1 MKLLKQYLPILS
13 WLPSYSKQD
22 FISDLPAGL
31 TVGVMLIP
39 QGIAYASIANLPA
52 IYGLYAALIP
62 QLIYAIFGTS
72 RQLAVGPV
80 AMDSL
85 IVATGIAAIASV
97 TPEQHIFMAIALAFM
112 MGIIQF
118 SLGIFRLGFL
128 VSFLSKPVISGF
140 TSAAAIIIGLN
151 QFKHLF
157 GTDIERSN
165 QVHILLY
172 NTVLKI
178 PEINIPTFLIG
189 LVSIV
194 LIVVMKKVN
203 KKIPTALIVVV
214 LGVVVVQF
222 FGLNAYGVKIVE
234 DIPVGLPKFSIPTID
249 KAFFTELLTLSATL
263 ALIAFME
270 AISVA
275 KAVEGRHTD
284 YKVDPNQELIALGLG
299 NIMGSLFQS
308 YPTTGGFSRTAVN
321 DESGAKT
328 NMAAIIS
335 AAVVALTL
343 MYLTP
348 LFYYLPK
355 SVLAAIILVAVYG
368 LIDFKYPKEL
378 YSYKKDDLLMLVVTF
393 IITLTVGIKEG
404 IIVGVLLS
412 LILLIYRSSRPHIAE
427 CEQIEGT
434 SYYKNIERFNDL
446 KTNEETLII
455 RLDGQLY
462 FANIDYFKAKLYDLI
477 AQKGTELKLVVWNAE
492 AVNHIDSSAI
502 LMLKNLIVELSNKD
516 IAFAVAGATGPVRD
530 IIFKSKLI
538 NVIGKEMMFAE
549 VHKALECVADGTQ
562 ADLKRKCKQIAL
574 QHSKK

>member
-13 WLPSYSKQD
+13 WLPNYSKQD
-22 FISDLPAGL
+22 FIHDLPAGL

-85 IVATGIAAIASV
+85 IVATGIAAIANV
-97 TPEQHIFMAIALAFM
+97 TPEHHILMAISLAFM
-112 MGIIQF
+112 MGIIQLI
-118 SLGIFRLGFL
+118 LGVFKLGFL

-157 GTDIERSN
+157 GTSIERSN

-172 NTVLKI
+172 NTILKI
-178 PEINIPTFLIG
+178 PDINIPTFLIG
-189 LVSIV
+189 LTSII
-194 LIVVMKKVN
+194 LIVVMKKIN
-203 KKIPTALIVVV
+203 KKIPTALIVVI
-214 LGVVVVQF
+214 LGVLIVQF
-222 FGLNAYGVKIVE
+222 FGLNNYGVKIVE
-234 DIPVGLPKFSIPTID
+234 DIPVGLPKFSIPSID
-249 KAFFTELLTLSATL
+249 KTFFEELLTLSATL

-275 KAVEGRHTD
+275 KAVEERHDD
-284 YKVDPNQELIALGLG
+284 YKINANQELIALGLG
-299 NIMGSLFQS
+299 NIMGALFQS

-328 NMAAIIS
+328 NMAAVIS

-343 MYLTP
+343 LYLTP

-378 YSYKKDDLLMLVVTF
+378 YYYKKDDLLMLLVTF
-393 IITLTVGIKEG
+393 IITLTIGIKEG

-412 LILLIYRSSRPHIAE
+412 LVLLIYRSSKPHIAQ

-434 SYYKNIERFNDL
+434 NYYKNIERFDDL
-446 KTNEETLII
+446 KTNEKTLII

-462 FANIDYFKAKLYDLI
+462 FANIDYFKTTLLNMI
-477 AQKGTELKLVVWNAE
+477 AQKGSKLELIIWNVE

-502 LMLKNLIVELSNKD
+502 LMLKNLIVELSNKG

-530 IIFKSKLI
+530 ILFKSKLI
-538 NVIGKEMMFAE
+538 DVIGKEMMFAE
-549 VHKALECVADGTQ
+549 VHKALECVAEGTH

-574 QHSKK
+574 QHS